1 MQDDISDPEDI
12 EVYVLLDD
20 GNYGL
25 KLIGK
30 KDEKLKSFIAPTKKG
45 KYKIRYVAVDSSSN
59 LGYAEITLIVE

>member
-1 MQDDISDPEDI
+1 M
-12 EVYVLLDD
+12 YVLLDD

-30 KDEKLKSFIAPTKKG
+30 KDEKLKSFVAPAKKG
-45 KYKIRYVAVDSSSN
+45 TYKIRYVAVDASSN